1 MSFDV
6 EVDEIAPTS
15 TTTRAAGSGSV
26 RVMRVGTRSVV
37 THAFASSPLRLLTP
51 RNHGNGAWIYTST
64 YGGGLVD
71 CDALDVDLEVGEGAT
86 VLLATQAATK
96 VYRSPHG
103 TSAQLNVTVR
113 NGGLLILAPDPVVC
127 FEGSSYCQV
136 QRFDLEDSAGLVYL
150 DWFSSGRHAAG
161 ERWQF
166 DCYQSRVF
174 VRHNGRLVMLDAI
187 TLDRREDDLG
197 KRMGR
202 FDAVLVAAILGPS
215 LEPHAAGIVS
225 RVERLSV
232 TKGANLLVGASAIAG
247 GGCVLRIAG
256 TSAEEVGREA
266 RGYLAF
272 VRTLLGDDPWARKW

>member
-6 EVDEIAPTS
+6 EIDEIAPVS

-26 RVMRVGTRSVV
+26 RVARVGTRSVV

-51 RNHGNGAWIYTST
+51 RNHGNGAWIYLST

-71 CDALDVDLEVGEGAT
+71 RDALDVDLEVGEGAT

-103 TSAQLNVTVR
+103 TSAQLDATVR
-113 NGGLLILAPDPVVC
+113 NDGLLVFAPDPVVC
-127 FEGSSYCQV
+127 FEGSSYRQV
-136 QRFDLEDSAGLVYL
+136 QRFDLEGSAGLVYL

-166 DCYQSRVF
+166 DCYQSRVS
-174 VRHNGRLVMLDAI
+174 VRHSGRLVMLDAI
-187 TLDRREDDLG
+187 SLERRDGDLR

-202 FDAVLVAAILGPS
+202 FDAVLVAAILGRS
-215 LEPHAAGIVS
+215 LERHAAEIVA
-225 RVERLSV
+225 RVERMSV
-232 TKGANLLVGASAIAG
+232 MRGANLLVGASAIAG
-247 GGCVLRIAG
+247 VGCVLRIAG
-256 TSAEEVGREA
+256 TSAEEVGRA
-266 RGYLAF
+266 AQRYVAF
-272 VRTLLGDDPWARKW
+272 VKTLLGDDPWSRKW